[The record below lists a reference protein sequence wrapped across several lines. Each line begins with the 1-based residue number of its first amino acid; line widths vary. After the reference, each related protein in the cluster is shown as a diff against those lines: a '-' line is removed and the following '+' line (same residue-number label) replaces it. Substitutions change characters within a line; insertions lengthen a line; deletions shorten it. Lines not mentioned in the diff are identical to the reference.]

1 MRDVFPSCHYVWIII
16 LEDNTTEDCNDYVRR
31 YLRVIKS
38 FIHLWILFWTIY
50 LEYTL
55 ISYVAFNNIFSHS
68 KQWFMVNIMKQYYL
82 DLTPNVG
89 TFFLVYYFTNDTAK
103 HWYVCIGIMHTR
115 ILKILCYVTWKSIA
129 FITVCLNIKVWFVA
143 KVLKQYFIIY
153 ECVIYILSCLLFYQ
167 RYS

>member
-1 MRDVFPSCHYVWIII
+1 MRDVFHACHYVWIII
-16 LEDNTTEDCNDYVRR
+16 LEDNTTEDCDDYVLR
-31 YLRVIKS
+31 YLRVMKS
-38 FIHLWILFWTIY
+38 STHLWILFWTIY

-55 ISYVAFNNIFSHS
+55 ISCVAFNNIFSNI
-68 KQWFMVNIMKQYYL
+68 KLWFMVNILKHYYL
-82 DLTPNVG
+82 GLTPNVC

-103 HWYVCIGIMHTR
+103 QWYVCIGIMHTR
-115 ILKILCYVTWKSIA
+115 ILKILCYVLWKSIA

-153 ECVIYILSCLLFYQ
+153 ECVIYILPCLLFYQ